1 VQKSST
7 YLPFTG
13 NNLWN
18 NDGAHKLKTR
28 IGRGPGSGIGKRGG
42 YGIKGQKQRT
52 GVKIHPAFEGGQAD
66 LTCKIPKS
74 GFNR

>member
-1 VQKSST
+1 M
-7 YLPFTG
+7 
-13 NNLWN
+13 
-18 NDGAHKLKTR
+18 KTR